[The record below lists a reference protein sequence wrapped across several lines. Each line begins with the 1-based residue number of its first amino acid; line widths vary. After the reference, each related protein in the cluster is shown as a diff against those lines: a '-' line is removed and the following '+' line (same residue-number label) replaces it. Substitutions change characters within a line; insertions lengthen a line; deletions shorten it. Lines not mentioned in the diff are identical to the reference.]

1 MLHPGA
7 ERGRGRNRP
16 MIASHRVRLSPY
28 SGGRAESRPVTC
40 QDIIDVVQEAVE
52 WHANR

>member
-1 MLHPGA
+1 
-7 ERGRGRNRP
+7 
-16 MIASHRVRLSPY
+16 MIALPLPDRGHRVRLSPY

-52 WHANR
+52 WHANS